1 MLNITNLSVAYGP
14 VRALAHVTLHVA
26 AGEIVTLLGANGAGK
41 TSLLRAISGLTPATR
56 GSIQLEGTELTRLPP
71 AQIVRHGLAHCPEG
85 RRIFPELTVA
95 ENLDL
100 GAYCRP
106 TDPAAKRANLACAFA
121 YFPVLAERRQQKAG
135 TLSGGEQQMLAL
147 GRALMSSPKLLT
159 LDEPSL
165 GLAPRM
171 VDLLFD
177 IIRQINRAQRTT
189 VLLVEQN
196 ANEALLHADRGY
208 VLENGQITLSGTATE
223 LRGNPCVQ
231 AAYLGV

>member
-14 VRALAHVTLHVA
+14 VRALRHVTLHVA

-41 TSLLRAISGLTPATR
+41 TSLLRAISGLTPVTHGTIR
-56 GSIQLEGTELTRLPP
+56 LEGVELTRLPP

-85 RRIFPELTVA
+85 RRIFPGLTVA

-106 TDPAAKRANLACAFA
+106 ADPAERRANLDCAFQ

-147 GRALMSSPKLLT
+147 GRALMSSPRIIL

-171 VDLLFD
+171 VDMLFD
-177 IIRQINRAQRTT
+177 IIRQINRERRTT

-208 VLENGQITLSGTATE
+208 VLENGQITLSGTAAE
-223 LRGNPCVQ
+223 LRDNPRVRD
-231 AAYLGV
+231 AYLGV